1 MNKLETIQKMYEI
14 NEAIQ
19 ENDMAKVVILSGI
32 TDEMIEE
39 MTMPEIFEATSVRLY
54 DMMKT
59 VGIVS
64 D

>member
-1 MNKLETIQKMYEI
+1 MNKIETIQRMYEI
-14 NEAIQ
+14 SEAIQ

-39 MTMPEIFEATSVRLY
+39 MTMPEIFQATTVRLY

-59 VGIVS
+59 VGIINS
-64 D
+64 